1 MFGAIIGDIVGSRF
15 ERANHKSTD
24 FELFTKEC
32 HFTDDTVMTLAVAK
46 ALLESNGNPTILSA
60 NVVKCMQELGRKYQN
75 CGYGQKFWLWL
86 HKRNPKPYNSLG
98 NGSAMRISPIA
109 YIAKTMEQCLYFSDV
124 ATNVSHNHPQGVL
137 GARAAAVATWA
148 ALHDWSKQEIKELI
162 QDQFYDLNFTI
173 DELRP
178 NYRFDATCQGSV
190 PQAIKAFLESNDF
203 ESAIRLAVSIGG
215 DSDTIA
221 AIAGG
226 IAGAY
231 YGVPDNMK
239 ARALMYLPSDLIDI
253 LAEFEGA
260 YRFLKFIRNSGQQ
273 ITD

>member
-1 MFGAIIGDIVGSRF
+1 MIGAIIGDIVGSRF
-15 ERANHKSTD
+15 ELANHKSTD

-46 ALLESNGNPTILSA
+46 ALLESNGNPTILSVNA
-60 NVVKCMQELGRKYQN
+60 VKCMQELGRKYPN
-75 CGYGQKFWLWL
+75 CGYGHMFWLWL

-98 NGSAMRISPIA
+98 NGSAMRISPVA
-109 YIAKTMEQCLYFSDV
+109 YVAKTMEQCLYFSDV
-124 ATNVSHNHPQGVL
+124 VTNVSHNHPQGVL
-137 GARAAAVATWA
+137 GARATAVTTWA

-173 DELRP
+173 DEIRP
-178 NYRFDATCQGSV
+178 NYSFDATCPGSV

-203 ESAIRLAVSIGG
+203 EDAIRLAVSIGG

-231 YGVPDNMK
+231 YGIPNNIK
-239 ARALMYLPSDLIDI
+239 ARALMYLSSDLVDI

-260 YRFLKFIRNSGQQ
+260 YRFLNFIRNSGPH
-273 ITD
+273 ITE